1 MGILKK
7 NSKLL
12 LAINQ
17 IIDLLVITAA
27 FWTALKTRGLQ
38 FDSPSVPYFFIYFI
52 SITCCH
58 LSLRLFGIYD
68 SLRNQKFPHVFS
80 KIIKASITGTTGI
93 TFIMYLLH
101 MDAVSRLFLGFFA
114 IFQVLFF
121 TISKAIL
128 FYTLRHNRDRD
139 YNTRKVLIIGTKNR
153 AIDLIKEILSNPES
167 GYRIHGCLETTD
179 MKINVGKTVIENIS
193 IIGTMADFKDILRHD
208 VIDEI
213 IFALPLKMVDH
224 IHKYIFFAENM
235 GINVRI
241 TPDFQIQRIMYY
253 PETAKVYIDTFLGIP
268 TMSLSS
274 TPHKDT
280 ELIIKSIIDY
290 SFAALGTL
298 ILFPFFILIG
308 FAIKITS
315 QGPILFTQTRS
326 GLNGRNFTLYKFRT
340 MVVGAESLRT
350 ELDTSNEMD
359 GPVFK
364 VKNDPRITRI
374 GHFLRKTSLDELPQ
388 LLNILKGE
396 MSLVGPRP
404 PLPSELESYHTW
416 QRRKLSMKPGLTCIW
431 QVSGRNNIPFKQWMK
446 MDLEYIDNWSLFL
459 DFKLLVLTVK
469 EVLLGKGH

>member
-17 IIDLLVITAA
+17 TIDILIITAA
-27 FWTALKTRGLQ
+27 FSAALKTRGLQ
-38 FDSPSVPYFFIYFI
+38 FDSSSVPYFFIYFI

-68 SLRNQKFPHVFS
+68 SFRNQKFPQLFS
-80 KIIKASITGTTGI
+80 KIIQASLTGTTAI
-93 TFIMYLLH
+93 IFIMFLLH

-114 IFQVLFF
+114 IYQILFF
-121 TISKAIL
+121 SISKAIL
-128 FYTLRHNRDRD
+128 FYTLLHNRDRD
-139 YNTRKVLIIGTKNR
+139 YNTRNVLIIGTKSR
-153 AIDLIKEILSNPES
+153 AIDLITEILANPGS

-179 MKINVGKTVIENIS
+179 KKINVGKKVIHDIS
-193 IIGTMADFKDILRHD
+193 IIGTMADFKNILRNE

-213 IFALPLKMVDH
+213 LFALPLKTIDQ
-224 IHKYIFFAENM
+224 IHEYIFFAENM

-241 TPDFQIQRIMYY
+241 LPDFQIQRIMYY
-253 PETAKVYIDTFLGIP
+253 PETAKVYIDSFLGIP

-274 TPHKDT
+274 TPRKDT

-290 SFAALGTL
+290 SVAALGTL
-298 ILFPFFILIG
+298 ILLPLCILIG
-308 FAIKITS
+308 LAIKMTS
-315 QGPILFTQTRS
+315 EGPILFTQTRS
-326 GLNGRNFTLYKFRT
+326 GLNGRDFTLYKFRT
-340 MVVGAESLRT
+340 MVVDAESMKA
-350 ELDTSNEMD
+350 ELDTTNEMD

-364 VKNDPRITRI
+364 MKNDPRITAI
-374 GHFLRKTSLDELPQ
+374 GHLLRKASLDELPQ

-404 PLPSELESYHTW
+404 PLPSEVESYHTW

-431 QVSGRNNIPFKQWMK
+431 QVSGRNTISFKQWMK
-446 MDLEYIDNWSLFL
+446 MDLEYIDNWSLLL
-459 DFKLLVLTVK
+459 DFKLLSLTVK
-469 EVLLGKGH
+469 EVLFGKGH